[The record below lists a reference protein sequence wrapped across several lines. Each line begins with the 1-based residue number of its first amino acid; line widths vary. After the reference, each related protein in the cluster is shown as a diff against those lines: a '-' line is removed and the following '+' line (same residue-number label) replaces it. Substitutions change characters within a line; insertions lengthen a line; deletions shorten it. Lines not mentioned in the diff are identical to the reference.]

1 MIVRDLFKRVNLN
14 IIDYI
19 DICKGECLAK
29 NHCTSLNSLAE
40 GKVIDGKINLNSK
53 LLKKSVDRYELLSA
67 KDYKENILLDN
78 CTFITDYKIRDNE
91 KVLRILIEA

>member
-40 GKVIDGKINLNSK
+40 GRVVDGKINLNND
-53 LLKKSVDRYELLSA
+53 LLKKPVDRYELLSA
-67 KDYKENILLDN
+67 KDYKENILSDSN
-78 CTFITDYKIRDNE
+78 VFIVDYKIRDNE